1 MVNVVN
7 FENQLPD
14 KKALTNSGDPNQT
27 ASEEAVWSGSSLI
40 AILTSILWIPAL
52 KTQYFIWEQKNKC
65 LKF

>member
-27 ASEEAVWSGSSLI
+27 ASEEAV
-40 AILTSILWIPAL
+40 
-52 KTQYFIWEQKNKC
+52 
-65 LKF
+65 